1 MLIAMMGEPL
11 EEDERAVFK
20 ALTGREREPLERVEG
35 FWGIRRPSRRNEP
48 RHSRPDRLPG
58 LSR

>member
-35 FWGIRRPSRRNEP
+35 FWGDSSAVEAERAAPWPS
-48 RHSRPDRLPG
+48 
-58 LSR
+58 